1 MSKALLEA
9 LIKLIAILANTDD
22 TITNDE
28 RDKIKLVLSNLLNDD
43 LVRESM
49 KLFDEEVDK
58 LASDSRDKTDEELIN
73 ELCTSLNKELA
84 SHQKI
89 AALLQLTSITLAD
102 GIISER
108 EAELTELIREIFNVE
123 AGEFA
128 SINMFV
134 RGRSPGQLN
143 DNHILIIDENDY
155 GNTNLF
161 NHLKREP
168 IDGYIG
174 IINFPRTNSYFIKN
188 MGQNSVFVNG
198 VALPKNHI
206 KAFPSGSSIRGQF
219 ETIYYT
225 DVITRFQNDRDLQKL
240 SLEVEHVGY
249 TFKNGHI
256 GLKDINFS
264 ENSGKL
270 LGIMGA
276 SGAGKS
282 TLLNVLNGSD
292 KPTDGRVLVN
302 GVDIHKCP
310 ETIEGVMGFVPQ
322 DDLLF
327 DQLTVY
333 QNLYYSAKLCF
344 SNLSEEEIDSLVDK
358 TLTNL
363 GIYEVRDLQVGSPL
377 EKVISGGQRKR
388 VNIALELLREPSI
401 LFVDEPTSGLSSR
414 DSENIMD
421 LLKDL
426 SLNGK
431 IIFVVIHQP
440 SSHIFKMF
448 DKLLVLD
455 TGGYQIFYGDPV
467 ESIIYF
473 RDVAKLLEHDQGEC
487 VTCGNVNP
495 EQVFNIIESR
505 VIDEYGNIT
514 GIRKV
519 TPEQWHTS
527 YKDNLK
533 PDHINVADDKP
544 KPSLNIPSAWNQTK
558 IFALRDILSKLTNK
572 QYILINLLE
581 APFLALVL
589 ALFVRYSPT
598 AEYIF
603 QKNQNIPSYFFMS
616 IIVAL
621 FLGLT
626 VSAEEIIKDK
636 KILKREEFLN
646 LSKNSYISS
655 KLLIQFAISA
665 LQTFLFVIIGNSI
678 LGINDMFL
686 TFWAILFTTSAFANV
701 LALNISAT
709 MNSVVTVYILIPF
722 LLIPQL
728 LLSGVVVKFDQLN
741 KFIRNEIDVPVVG
754 DMMVS
759 RWALESVLVNQFVD
773 NKFNQRFYAIDKQIA
788 DNRYITVYLLP
799 TVETLLA
806 EGYELSKDEK
816 THELAK
822 EKLAVASYEI
832 NQLLVSI
839 GKDELPEADNINL
852 TQINQSVVDKTIEFL
867 KTYRAFILKRQETAI
882 GNKDAI
888 TAEMVANGTYESLKN
903 KYHSDVI
910 TQTVT
915 NSLSLTRIVQ
925 KDGKLHRMSDPIYN
939 TKHYP
944 KFFGDYRTPLYVPI
958 KHFSGVALSTTYYN
972 LIIIWLMTLLMVL
985 ALYNDWLKK
994 FFRLFE
1000 KKP

>member
-9 LIKLIAILANTDD
+9 LIKLMAILANAD
-22 TITNDE
+22 TVNNDE
-28 RDKIKLVLSNLLNDD
+28 REKIKLVLSNLLNDD

-49 KLFDEEVDK
+49 RLFDEEVEN
-58 LASDSRDKTDEELIN
+58 LISNAHNKTNEELIT
-73 ELCTSLNKELA
+73 ELCRSLNKELA
-84 SHQKI
+84 NHQKV
-89 AALLQLTSITLAD
+89 AALLQLTGITMAD

-108 EAELTELIREIFNVE
+108 ETELLELIRENFKVE
-123 AGEFA
+123 TGEFA

-143 DNHILIIDENDY
+143 HKHILIIDDNDY
-155 GNTNLF
+155 GDTNIF
-161 NHLKREP
+161 NHLKRQP
-168 IDGYIG
+168 IDGYFG
-174 IINFPRTNSYFIKN
+174 IIHFPRTNSYFIKN
-188 MGQNSVFVNG
+188 MGHNDAYVNG
-198 VALPKNHI
+198 VALPENHI
-206 KAFPSGSSIRGQF
+206 KAFPSGSAIRGPF

-240 SLEVEHVGY
+240 SLEVNNLGY

-256 GLKDINFS
+256 GLRDIHFS

-282 TLLNVLNGSD
+282 TLLNILNGSD
-292 KPTDGRVLVN
+292 KPTDGTVLVN

-333 QNLYYSAKLCF
+333 QNLYYAAKLCF
-344 SNLSEEEIDSLVDK
+344 SDLTKEEIDSLVNK

-363 GIYEVRDLQVGSPL
+363 GIYEIRSLQVGSPL

-401 LFVDEPTSGLSSR
+401 LFVDEPTSGLSTR

-473 RDVAKLLEHDQGEC
+473 REVAKLLESDQGEC

-514 GIRKV
+514 NTRRVK
-519 TPEQWHTS
+519 PEQWHAS
-527 YKDNLK
+527 YKSSLK
-533 PDHINVADDKP
+533 PIKIEVSADKP
-544 KPSLNIPSAWNQTK
+544 ESSLNIPSPWNQTK
-558 IFALRDILSKLTNK
+558 IFAVRDILSKLTNR
-572 QYILINLLE
+572 QYVLINLLE

-589 ALFVRYSPT
+589 AIFVRYSHT

-603 QKNQNIPSYFFMS
+603 QKNHNIPSYFFMS

-621 FLGLT
+621 FMGLT

-646 LSKNSYISS
+646 LSKGSYITS

-665 LQTFLFVIIGNSI
+665 LQMLLFVIIGNSI
-678 LGINDMFL
+678 LGIHDMYF

-741 KFIRNEIDVPVVG
+741 KFIRNEIDVPIVG
-754 DMMVS
+754 DLMVS
-759 RWALESVLVNQFVD
+759 RWALEAVLVNQFVD
-773 NKFNQRFYAIDKQIA
+773 NEFNKKFYPIDKQIA
-788 DNRYITVYLLP
+788 DNRYLTVYLLP
-799 TVETLLA
+799 TVETLLL
-806 EGYELSKDEK
+806 EGFELSKDET

-822 EKLAVASYEI
+822 EKLAVVSYEI
-832 NQLLVSI
+832 NQLLVSV
-839 GKDELPEADNINL
+839 GKDELPEADNINPR
-852 TQINQSVVDKTIEFL
+852 QINRLVVDRTQEFL
-867 KTYRAFILKRQETAI
+867 KAYRAFILNRQESAI
-882 GNKDAI
+882 ANKDAI
-888 TAEMVANGTYESLKN
+888 TTAMVANGTYESVKN
-903 KYHSDVI
+903 KYHNDVI
-910 TQTVT
+910 AQTVT
-915 NSLSLTRIVQ
+915 NSLSLTRIVL

-939 TKHYP
+939 TEHYP
-944 KFFGDYRTPLYVPI
+944 KFPGDYRTPLYVPV
-958 KHFSGVALSTTYYN
+958 KYFFGLSLPTTYYN
-972 LIIIWLMTLLMVL
+972 IIIIWILTIFLIL
-985 ALYNDWLKK
+985 ALYNDWLKR

>member
-1 MSKALLEA
+1 MSKALLDA
-9 LIKLIAILANTDD
+9 LIKLIAILANVDAVN
-22 TITNDE
+22 NDE
-28 RDKIKLVLSNLLNDD
+28 KEKIKLVLSNLLNEE
-43 LVRESM
+43 LVKTSM
-49 KLFDEEVDK
+49 QMFDEEVEK
-58 LASDSRDKTDEELIN
+58 LISEARNSTDEELLF
-73 ELCTSLNKELA
+73 ELCTTLNKELT
-84 SHQKI
+84 SHQKV
-89 AALLQLTSITLAD
+89 AALLQLTAITLAD

-108 EAELTELIREIFNVE
+108 EAELLELIRENFSIE
-123 AGEFA
+123 TDEFA

-143 DNHILIIDENDY
+143 HNHILIIDENDY
-155 GNTNLF
+155 GDTNAF
-161 NHLKREP
+161 NHLQREP

-174 IINFPRTNSYFIKN
+174 IIHFPRTNAYFIKN
-188 MGQNSVFVNG
+188 MGQNNTFVNG
-198 VALPKNHI
+198 AALPQNHI
-206 KAFPSGSSIRGQF
+206 KAFPSGSSIRGPF

-225 DVITRFQNDRDLQKL
+225 DIITRFQNDRDLQKL
-240 SLEVEHVGY
+240 SLEIDHIGY

-256 GLKDINFS
+256 GLRDIHFS

-292 KPTDGRVLVN
+292 KPTEGTVLVN

-310 ETIEGVMGFVPQ
+310 ESIEGVMGFVPQ

-333 QNLYYSAKLCF
+333 QNLYYAAKLCF
-344 SNLSEEEIDSLVDK
+344 SDLTAEEIDSLVNK
-358 TLTNL
+358 TLSNL
-363 GIYEVRDLQVGSPL
+363 GIYEIRNLQVGSPL

-421 LLKDL
+421 LLKDM

-473 RDVAKLLEHDQGEC
+473 RELAELLESDQGEC
-487 VTCGNVNP
+487 TYCGNVNP

-514 GIRKV
+514 NTRKV
-519 TPEQWHTS
+519 RPEQWHTA
-527 YKDNLK
+527 YKASLK
-533 PDHINVADDKP
+533 PVQINVSDDKP
-544 KPSLNIPSAWNQTK
+544 ESSLNIPSSWNQTK
-558 IFALRDILSKLTNK
+558 IFAMRDILSKLTNR

-581 APFLALVL
+581 APLLALAL
-589 ALFVRYSPT
+589 AIFVRYSPT

-603 QKNQNIPSYFFMS
+603 QKNQNIPAYFFMS

-621 FLGLT
+621 FMGLT

-636 KILKREEFLN
+636 KNLKREEFLN
-646 LSKNSYISS
+646 LSKNSYITS

-665 LQTFLFVIIGNSI
+665 LQTFLFVLIGNSI
-678 LGINDMFL
+678 LGIHGMFF

-741 KFIRNEIDVPVVG
+741 KLIRNEIDVPVVG
-754 DMMVS
+754 DLMVS

-773 NKFNQRFYAIDKQIA
+773 NEFNQKFYAIDKQIA

-799 TVETLLA
+799 TVETLLT
-806 EGYELSKDEK
+806 EGYNLSKDDK
-816 THELAK
+816 THKLAE
-822 EKLAVASYEI
+822 EKLAVVSYEV
-832 NQLLVSI
+832 NELLNSV
-839 GKDELPEADNINL
+839 GKDELPEAENINL
-852 TQINQSVVDKTIEFL
+852 TQINQTVVDKTLAFL
-867 KTYRAFILKRQETAI
+867 KTYRALILKRQETAI
-882 GNKDAI
+882 RNKDAI
-888 TAEMVANGTYESLKN
+888 IAKMVDNGNYEALKN
-903 KYHSDVI
+903 KYHNDVI
-910 TQTVT
+910 AQTVT

-925 KDGKLHRMSDPIYN
+925 KRGKLHRISDPIYN
-939 TKHYP
+939 TNHYP
-944 KFFGDYRTPLYVPI
+944 KFLGDYRTPLYVPI
-958 KHFSGVALSTTYYN
+958 KYFAGVSLSTTYYN
-972 LIIIWLMTLLMVL
+972 IIIIWLLTLILIL
-985 ALYNDWLKK
+985 ALYNDLLKK
-994 FFRLFE
+994 FLGLFDR
-1000 KKP
+1000 KPK

>member
-9 LIKLIAILANTDD
+9 IIKLIAILANADEV
-22 TITNDE
+22 NDE
-28 RDKIKLVLSNLLNDD
+28 ERAKIKLVLRNLLNED
-43 LVRESM
+43 LADEYLQMFNSEVE
-49 KLFDEEVDK
+49 KLTK
-58 LASDSRDKTDEELIN
+58 NASDKRDEDHLK
-73 ELCTSLNKELA
+73 ELCTALNKELTR
-84 SHQKI
+84 HQKI
-89 AALLQLTSITLAD
+89 ATLVQLTAITMAD

-108 EAELTELIREIFNVE
+108 ESELIEIIRGIFNIAVE
-123 AGEFA
+123 ELA

-134 RGRSPGQLN
+134 IGRSPGQLN
-143 DNHILIIDENDY
+143 HNNILIIDSNDY
-155 GNTNLF
+155 GDTNVF
-161 NHLKREP
+161 NHLKRDP

-174 IINFPRTNSYFIKN
+174 IIYIPNTNSYFIKN
-188 MGQNSVFVNG
+188 MSRNNTFVNG
-198 VALPKNHI
+198 VVLPENHI
-206 KAFPSGSSIRGQF
+206 KPFPSGSSIRGQF
-219 ETIYYT
+219 DTIYYT
-225 DVITRFQNDRDLQKL
+225 DVISQFQKGNDQQKL
-240 SLEVEHVGY
+240 SLEVDHIGY

-256 GLKDINFS
+256 GLRDINFS

-292 KPTDGRVLVN
+292 KPTQGQIRLN
-302 GVDIHKCP
+302 GVDIHEYP
-310 ETIEGVMGFVPQ
+310 EFIEGVIGFVPQ

-333 QNLYYSAKLCF
+333 QNLYYAAKLCF
-344 SNLSEEEIDSLVDK
+344 NNLSNEAIDELVTK

-363 GIYEVRDLQVGSPL
+363 GLIDIKDLQVGSPL

-388 VNIALELLREPSI
+388 VNIALELIREPSM

-431 IIFVVIHQP
+431 IVFVVIHQP
-440 SSHIFKMF
+440 SSVIFKMF

-473 RDVAKLLEHDQGEC
+473 REVAKLLESDQGEC
-487 VTCGNVNP
+487 GHCGNVNP

-505 VIDEYGNIT
+505 VVDEYGNISNT
-514 GIRKV
+514 RKV
-519 TPEQWHTS
+519 TPKQWNTFHET
-527 YKDNLK
+527 NLTQ
-533 PDHINVADDKP
+533 PQITISDDKP
-544 KPSLNIPSAWNQTK
+544 ESSLNIPSLWNQTR
-558 IFALRDILSKLTNK
+558 IFILRDVLSKLTNR
-572 QYILINLLE
+572 QYVLINLLE

-589 ALFVRYSPT
+589 AVFVRYSAT

-603 QKNQNIPSYFFMS
+603 QKNQNIPSYVFMS

-621 FLGLT
+621 FMGLT

-646 LSKNSYISS
+646 LSKNSYITS
-655 KLLIQFAISA
+655 KLIIQFSISA

-678 LGINDMFL
+678 LGMQGMYF
-686 TFWAILFTTSAFANV
+686 TFWLILFTTSAFANV

-741 KFIRNEIDVPVVG
+741 KIIRNDIDVPIVG
-754 DMMVS
+754 DLMVS
-759 RWALESVLVNQFVD
+759 RWALEAALVNQFVD
-773 NKFNQRFYAIDKQIA
+773 NEFNQRFYPIDKQIS
-788 DNRYITVYLLP
+788 DNRYILVYLLP
-799 TVETLLA
+799 TIETLLA
-806 EGYELSKDEK
+806 EGYAFSKDEAS
-816 THELAK
+816 HELAE

-832 NQLLVSI
+832 SKLLVSV
-839 GKDELPEADNINL
+839 GKSELPEVEKINPE
-852 TQINQSVVDKTIEFL
+852 QINQEVVDKSLEFL
-867 KTYRAFILKRQETAI
+867 KTYKAFILKKQAAAI
-882 GNKDAI
+882 SEKDATI
-888 TAEMVANGTYESLKN
+888 SEMVANGIYESLKN
-903 KYHSDVI
+903 KYYNDVVA
-910 TQTVT
+910 QTVT
-915 NSLSLTRIVQ
+915 NSISLRRIEQ
-925 KDGKLHRMSDPIYN
+925 KDGKLHRISDPIYN
-939 TKHYP
+939 TGHKP
-944 KFFGDYRTPLYVPI
+944 KFLFDYRTPLYVPVKYI
-958 KHFSGVALSTTYYN
+958 AGLKMSTTYYN
-972 LIIIWLMTLLMVL
+972 IIIIWLLTTFLIL

-994 FFRLFE
+994 IFRLFE

>member
-9 LIKLIAILANTDD
+9 LIKLMAILANVDNVN
-22 TITNDE
+22 NDE
-28 RDKIKLVLSNLLNDD
+28 REKIKLVLSNLLNYE
-43 LVRESM
+43 LLRESM
-49 KLFDEEVDK
+49 QLFDEEVDK
-58 LASDSRDKTDEELIN
+58 LISESRDKTDKELIT

-84 SHQKI
+84 NHQKI
-89 AALLQLTSITLAD
+89 AALIQLTAITLAD
-102 GIISER
+102 GIISDH
-108 EAELTELIREIFNVE
+108 EAALTELVRENFKVE
-123 AGEFA
+123 TGEFA

-134 RGRSPGQLN
+134 KGRSPGQLN
-143 DNHILIIDENDY
+143 HKQILIIDDNDY
-155 GNTNLF
+155 GTTNVF
-161 NHLKREP
+161 NHLKRAP

-174 IINFPRTNSYFIKN
+174 VIHFPRTNSYFIKN
-188 MGQNSVFVNG
+188 MGQNNVFVNG
-198 VALPKNHI
+198 LALPKGHI

-219 ETIYYT
+219 EPIYYT
-225 DVITRFQNDRDLQKL
+225 DVITRFQNNRDLQKL
-240 SLEVEHVGY
+240 SFEVDHVGY
-249 TFKNGHI
+249 TFKNDYI
-256 GLKDINFS
+256 GLRDIHFS

-292 KPTDGRVLVN
+292 KPTDGRVLLN
-302 GVDIHKCP
+302 GVDIYKYP

-333 QNLYYSAKLCF
+333 QNLYYAAKLCF
-344 SNLSEEEIDSLVDK
+344 SNLAGEEIDSLVNK
-358 TLTNL
+358 TLSNL
-363 GIYEVRDLQVGSPL
+363 GIYEIRNLQVGSPL
-377 EKVISGGQRKR
+377 AKVISGGQRKR

-473 RDVAKLLEHDQGEC
+473 REVAKLLKHDQGEC

-514 GIRKV
+514 NTRKV
-519 TPEQWHTS
+519 APEQWHSS
-527 YKDNLK
+527 YKANLK
-533 PDHINVADDKP
+533 PVQIKVSDDKP
-544 KPSLNIPSAWNQTK
+544 ISSLNIPSAWNQTK
-558 IFALRDILSKLTNK
+558 IFVLRDVLSKLTNR

-589 ALFVRYSPT
+589 AFFVRYSPT
-598 AEYIF
+598 AEYVF
-603 QKNQNIPSYFFMS
+603 QKNHNIPSYFFMS

-678 LGINDMFL
+678 LGINDMNL

-754 DMMVS
+754 DLMVS

-773 NKFNQRFYAIDKQIA
+773 NKFNKKFYAIDKQIA

-799 TVETLLA
+799 AVETLLA
-806 EGYELSKDEK
+806 EGYDLSKDEK
-816 THELAK
+816 FQTLAE

-832 NQLLVSI
+832 NQLLVTI
-839 GKDELPEADNINL
+839 GKDELPEAENINL
-852 TQINQSVVDKTIEFL
+852 AQINQSVVTKTMEFL

-882 GNKDAI
+882 GQKDAI
-888 TAEMVANGTYESLKN
+888 TAAMVANGNYESLKN
-903 KYHSDVI
+903 KYHNDVI
-910 TQTVT
+910 AQMVT

-925 KDGKLHRMSDPIYN
+925 KNGKLNRMSDPIYN

-958 KHFSGVALSTTYYN
+958 KHISGLALSTTYYN
-972 LIIIWLMTLLMVL
+972 IIIIWLMTLLLIL
-985 ALYNDWLKK
+985 ALYNDLLKK

>member
-9 LIKLIAILANTDD
+9 IIKLIAILANADEV
-22 TITNDE
+22 NDE
-28 RDKIKLVLSNLLNDD
+28 ERAKIKLVLRNLLNED
-43 LVRESM
+43 LADEYLQMFNSEVE
-49 KLFDEEVDK
+49 KLTK
-58 LASDSRDKTDEELIN
+58 NASDKRDEDHLK
-73 ELCTSLNKELA
+73 ELCTALNKELTR
-84 SHQKI
+84 HQKI
-89 AALLQLTSITLAD
+89 ATLVQLTAITMAD

-108 EAELTELIREIFNVE
+108 ESELIEIIRGIFNIAVE
-123 AGEFA
+123 ELA

-134 RGRSPGQLN
+134 IGRSPGQLN
-143 DNHILIIDENDY
+143 NDNILIIDSNDY
-155 GNTNLF
+155 GDTNVF
-161 NHLKREP
+161 NHLKRDP

-174 IINFPRTNSYFIKN
+174 IIYIPNTNSYFIKN
-188 MGQNSVFVNG
+188 MSRNNTFVNG
-198 VALPKNHI
+198 VVLPENHI
-206 KAFPSGSSIRGQF
+206 KPFPSGSSIRGQF
-219 ETIYYT
+219 DTIYYT
-225 DVITRFQNDRDLQKL
+225 DVISQFQKGNDQQKL
-240 SLEVEHVGY
+240 SLEVDHIGY

-256 GLKDINFS
+256 GLRDINFS

-292 KPTDGRVLVN
+292 KPTQGQIRLN
-302 GVDIHKCP
+302 GVDIHENP
-310 ETIEGVMGFVPQ
+310 EFIEGVIGFVPQ

-333 QNLYYSAKLCF
+333 QNLYYAAKLCF
-344 SNLSEEEIDSLVDK
+344 NNLSNEAIDELVTK

-363 GIYEVRDLQVGSPL
+363 GLIDIKDLQVGSPL

-388 VNIALELLREPSI
+388 VNIALELIREPSM

-431 IIFVVIHQP
+431 IVFVVIHQP
-440 SSHIFKMF
+440 SSVIFKMF

-473 RDVAKLLEHDQGEC
+473 REVAKLLESDQGEC
-487 VTCGNVNP
+487 GHCGNVNP

-505 VIDEYGNIT
+505 VVDEYGNISNT
-514 GIRKV
+514 RKV
-519 TPEQWHTS
+519 TPKQWNTFHET
-527 YKDNLK
+527 NLTQ
-533 PDHINVADDKP
+533 PQITISDDKP
-544 KPSLNIPSAWNQTK
+544 ESSLNIPSLWNQTR
-558 IFALRDILSKLTNK
+558 IFILRDVLSKLTNR
-572 QYILINLLE
+572 QYVLINLLE

-589 ALFVRYSPT
+589 AVFVRYSAT

-603 QKNQNIPSYFFMS
+603 QKNQNIPSYVFMS

-621 FLGLT
+621 FMGLT

-646 LSKNSYISS
+646 LSKNSYITS
-655 KLLIQFAISA
+655 KLIIQFSISA

-678 LGINDMFL
+678 LGMQGMYF
-686 TFWAILFTTSAFANV
+686 TFWLILFTTSAFANV

-741 KFIRNEIDVPVVG
+741 KIIRNDIDVPIVG
-754 DMMVS
+754 DLMVS
-759 RWALESVLVNQFVD
+759 RWALEAALVNQFVD
-773 NKFNQRFYAIDKQIA
+773 NEFNQRFYPIDKQIS
-788 DNRYITVYLLP
+788 DNRYILVYLLP
-799 TVETLLA
+799 TIETLLA
-806 EGYELSKDEK
+806 EGYAFSKDEAS
-816 THELAK
+816 HELAE

-832 NQLLVSI
+832 SKLLVSV
-839 GKDELPEADNINL
+839 GKSELPEVEKINPE
-852 TQINQSVVDKTIEFL
+852 QINQEVVDKSLEFL
-867 KTYRAFILKRQETAI
+867 KTYKAFILKKQAAAI
-882 GNKDAI
+882 SEKDATI
-888 TAEMVANGTYESLKN
+888 SEMVANGIYESLKN
-903 KYHSDVI
+903 KYYNDVVA
-910 TQTVT
+910 QTVT
-915 NSLSLTRIVQ
+915 NSISLRRIEQ
-925 KDGKLHRMSDPIYN
+925 KDGKLHRISDPIYN
-939 TKHYP
+939 TGHKP
-944 KFFGDYRTPLYVPI
+944 KFLFDYRTPLYVPVKYI
-958 KHFSGVALSTTYYN
+958 AGLKMSTTYYN
-972 LIIIWLMTLLMVL
+972 IIIIWLLTTFLIL

-994 FFRLFE
+994 IFRLFE